1 LVRIDPVGHPQ
12 QGQFAKGSQVAST
25 KVVPESGV
33 DALGRVDVAVGQPPP
48 QRLGGH
54 VDQLE
59 LISRAHHPVRYR
71 LPLHHPGDS
80 FNDIVEGLEVL
91 QVDGRDHVDSCVQQ
105 LLDVLPALGIA
116 GTGHVRVGQFVDER
130 QLRVT
135 SQQGITVEFF
145 EHLAAVFDRLSR
157 QDLQI
162 PQLLCGLLSTV
173 GVDPPDH
180 DVSAALFAS
189 PPFIEHGKGLPYA
202 GSGAKV

>member
-1 LVRIDPVGHPQ
+1 M
-12 QGQFAKGSQVAST
+12 
-25 KVVPESGV
+25 
-33 DALGRVDVAVGQPPP
+33 GQPPP
-48 QRLGGH
+48 QRLRGH

-59 LISRAHHPVRYR
+59 LISRPHHPVRYR
-71 LPLHHPGDS
+71 LPLYHPGDS
-80 FNDIVEGLEVL
+80 FDDVVQGLEVL
-91 QVDGRDHVDSCVQQ
+91 QVDGRDHINSGVQQ
-105 LLDVLPALGIA
+105 FLHILPALGIA

-135 SQQGITVEFF
+135 SQQGVKVKFF

-162 PQLLCGLLSTV
+162 PQLRCGLLSTV

-180 DVSAALFAS
+180 DVSAALLAS
-189 PPFIEHGKGLPYA
+189 PPFIEHGKGLPDA